1 MRLLPAEQ
9 QSFVYENGAVIAGL
23 HEHNGYRHY
32 RLFLDRELLTR
43 SDNLQRIFVD
53 EVDGAAVV
61 LKL

>member
-1 MRLLPAEQ
+1 MKLLPADR

-32 RLFLDRELLTR
+32 SLFLDRELLAR
-43 SDNLQRIFVD
+43 GDHLQGAFVD
-53 EVDGAAVV
+53 EVDGTAPV